1 MSDLFESR
9 PSYYNFLSAMEKES
23 LLYKEGISPETS
35 MEISAFLNS
44 IGKSNSQYLSL
55 SLRVASNSTDYF
67 TKLDDNQIQLVISYI
82 KDINPYTE
90 IKPKRNLS
98 DLKGKIQFADNYD
111 YKAMRS
117 L

>member
-1 MSDLFESR
+1 MTAELQKQ
-9 PSYYNFLSAMEKES
+9 A
-23 LLYKEGISPETS
+23 
-35 MEISAFLNS
+35 
-44 IGKSNSQYLSL
+44 
-55 SLRVASNSTDYF
+55 TDYF